1 MPMNFNQNPQGF
13 IAHPATIPYMQQ
25 SFDTNFTTSSSI
37 NNMMM
42 QGDKNERMNLNFNE
56 QQNNYSQK

>member
-1 MPMNFNQNPQGF
+1 M
-13 IAHPATIPYMQQ
+13 AHPATIPYMQQ

-56 QQNNYSQK
+56 QQNNFLQK